1 MLMRM
6 MMMVTTTISSTKVK
20 PAERARRGTDDRS
33 LSSVHPEVARLP
45 SPRWTGHKRRW
56 PVPLLP
62 LGIRA
67 PILAM
72 AGRCAADVEDARLG
86 LVRGEFGIF
95 EDDAPFACARDRVHG
110 KFVEVAGA
118 HQLVE
123 AAR

>member
-20 PAERARRGTDDRS
+20 PAW
-33 LSSVHPEVARLP
+33 RL
-45 SPRWTGHKRRW
+45 R
-56 PVPLLP
+56 LP

-86 LVRGEFGIF
+86 LAGGEFWIF
-95 EDDAPFACARDRVHG
+95 EDGAPFVRARHRAQGQFVEIARVHQ
-110 KFVEVAGA
+110 FLESARRAAFIADEVLDLHAQG
-118 HQLVE
+118 HQVGPQYGLL
-123 AAR
+123 